1 MVIRI
6 CIIRHSKSGSNLLR
20 ERGQSGQ
27 NLRDPGLTVFGRKA
41 AHEYSPKLQKILE
54 ENGFDIENTTVGASP
69 LRRAQET
76 AHSLF
81 PNNTIHV
88 FGQLNEHGDIPENIP
103 RCNTKTRKG
112 WIQFLKWLDTTYKT
126 SKTSN
131 TSNEG
136 VQTIIAVGHRTFFR
150 REVLKPLGKNIPMN
164 NMDAAILEYD
174 GEKTK
179 FIKHIFYEKK
189 IPTGGDRYISTMRNI
204 HIKNN
209 GHSSMKH
216 RNQKRR
222 TQKGGGSL
230 PLAYFQDGAQIYGR
244 SDTPTGVGLGA
255 NDSWIRAPIAQRG
268 GVRKCQRGGFPPSI
282 MGQFVENGLSLIP
295 AAGYMLYRSGK
306 KTLRRSRTR
315 KN

>member
-6 CIIRHSKSGSNLLR
+6 CIIRHSKSGSNLLK
-20 ERGQSGQ
+20 ERGQNGQ
-27 NLRDPGLTVFGRKA
+27 DLRDPGLTVLGRKA
-41 AHEYSPKLQKILE
+41 AHEYSPRLQKILE
-54 ENGFDIENTTVGASP
+54 DNGFDIENTTVGASP

-103 RCNTKTRKG
+103 RCNTSTRKG
-112 WIQFLKWLDTTYKT
+112 WMHFLKWLDSMYA
-126 SKTSN
+126 SK
-131 TSNEG
+131 EG
-136 VQTIIAVGHRTFFR
+136 VHSIIAVGHRTFFR
-150 REVLKPLGKNIPMN
+150 REVLKPLRKNIPMN

-174 GEKTK
+174 GDKTK
-179 FIKHIFYEKK
+179 FIKHIFYDKK
-189 IPTGGDRYISTMRNI
+189 IPTNGDRYISTIRNTN
-204 HIKNN
+204 IKNN
-209 GHSSMKH
+209 GYSMKH
-216 RNQKRR
+216 HRKQKRSM

-230 PLAYFQDGAQIYGR
+230 PLAYFQDGAQSYGR
-244 SDTPTGVGLGA
+244 SDTPTGLGIGA
-255 NDSWIRAPIAQRG
+255 TNYSWTREPITQRG
-268 GVRKCQRGGFPPSI
+268 GVRKSCKCQRGGFPPAI

-306 KTLRRSRTR
+306 KTLRRRSRTR